1 MMSLHFKKTTSRVVI
16 VGPSHVNALGVV
28 RSLGKM
34 GVRPFFVQ
42 LGHHTNFVRASK
54 YLGGSTVISSAE
66 EIVPYLT
73 ELGRKLETKALL
85 IATSDQS
92 TAIVSQAYDKLSRFF
107 YLPHSIDGV
116 GLEFK
121 MDKLWQHDLATK
133 YGIRTPKTWIID
145 NNNLDDIDQITYPC
159 FTKSRNSLAGGKS
172 NSHICHNQGELEE
185 ILSQTS
191 DKIIVQEQIRRV
203 TEVDLL
209 GFVDDEG
216 DICMP
221 TGFYFLSLKENSYGT
236 KAFYDSAKHL
246 KKKFDLDDRAVLNF
260 IQATG
265 YRCGFFSVEFL
276 IDEDNRA
283 FFTEINLR
291 NDAYTYGAT
300 QYGANIHY
308 GLYTKVHKIESDGWL
323 HMNCPKTM
331 IADQLDFFDTVYQR
345 KKSIWQWS
353 REVRQFDTCLLM
365 SKKDPLPLMR
375 FVWDVIAKK
384 LSLRYGKSC
393 DYSY

>member
-1 MMSLHFKKTTSRVVI
+1 MSKRFKNSFSSVVI
-16 VGPSHVNALGVV
+16 AGPSHVNALGVV
-28 RSLGKM
+28 RSLGEM

-42 LGHHTNFVRASK
+42 LGHHANFVRASK
-54 YLGGSTVISSAE
+54 YLGGSAVISSAE

-73 ELGRKLETKALL
+73 VLGRKLETKALL
-85 IATSDQS
+85 IATSDQT

-145 NNNLDDIDQITYPC
+145 NNNLDDINQITYPC

-172 NSHICHNQGELEE
+172 NSHICYNQEELKE
-185 ILSQTS
+185 ILSQIS
-191 DKIIVQEQIRRV
+191 EKIIVQEQIKRV

-209 GFVDDEG
+209 GFVDNKG
-216 DICMP
+216 AICIP
-221 TGFYFLSLKENSYGT
+221 TGFYFLSLKSDSYGT
-236 KAFYDSAKHL
+236 KAFHDSAEHL
-246 KKKFDLDDRAVLNF
+246 AKKFDLDLKVILDF
-260 IQATG
+260 IRGTG
-265 YRCGFFSVEFL
+265 YRCGFFSIEFL
-276 IDEDNRA
+276 VDQENRT

-308 GLYTKVHKIESDGWL
+308 GLYTKVHKIESEEWL
-323 HMNCPKTM
+323 RLKSPQTM
-331 IADQLDFFDTVYQR
+331 IADQLDFFDIVHKR
-345 KKSIWQWS
+345 KKSIWQWI
-353 REVRQFDTCLLM
+353 REVKQFDTCLLM
-365 SKKDPLPLMR
+365 NKRDPLPSVR
-375 FVWDVIAKK
+375 FVWDLVSKK
-384 LSLRYGKSC
+384 LFMRHR
-393 DYSY
+393 

>member
-1 MMSLHFKKTTSRVVI
+1 MMSNQIKNLLPPVI
-16 VGPSHVNALGVV
+16 VVGPSHVNALGVV
-28 RSLGKM
+28 RSLGEM
-34 GVRPFFVQ
+34 GVRPSFVQ
-42 LGHHTNFVRASK
+42 LGHRANFVRASK
-54 YLGGSTVISSAE
+54 YLGGSTVVSTAE

-73 ELGRKLETKALL
+73 VLGRELETKALL
-85 IATSDQS
+85 IATSDQT

-107 YLPHSIDGV
+107 YLPHSIDGI
-116 GLEFK
+116 GLELK

-145 NNNLDDIDQITYPC
+145 NSSFDDIAQITYPC

-172 NSHICHNQGELEE
+172 NSHICYNQGELKE

-191 DKIIVQEQIRRV
+191 DRIIVQEQIRRI

-216 DICMP
+216 SICMP
-221 TGFYFLSLKENSYGT
+221 TGYYYLNLKDSSYGT
-236 KAFYDSAKHL
+236 KAIHDSSEQIE
-246 KKKFDLDDRAVLNF
+246 KKFDLDDRVILNF

-276 IDEDNRA
+276 VDQENRT

-291 NDAYTYGAT
+291 NDAHTYGAT

-308 GLYTKVHKIESDGWL
+308 GLYAKVHKIKSKEWL
-323 HMNCPKTM
+323 RLKRPQTM
-331 IADQLDFFDTVYQR
+331 IADQLDFFDTVYKR

-353 REVRQFDTCLLM
+353 REVKQFDTRLLM
-365 SKKDPLPLMR
+365 NKRDPLPSVR
-375 FVWDVIAKK
+375 FVWDLVSKK
-384 LSLRYGKSC
+384 LFMPHR
-393 DYSY
+393 

>member
-1 MMSLHFKKTTSRVVI
+1 MIMDKHLKVSLQSVVV

-28 RSLGKM
+28 RSLGEM

-42 LGHHTNFVRASK
+42 LGHRANFVRASK

-107 YLPHSIDGV
+107 YLPHSIDGG

-121 MDKLWQHDLATK
+121 MDKLWQHNLASK
-133 YGIRTPKTWIID
+133 YGIRTPKTWTID
-145 NNNLDDIDQITYPC
+145 NSSFDDIAQITYPC

-172 NSHICHNQGELEE
+172 NSYICDNQRELKE

-191 DKIIVQEQIRRV
+191 DEIIVQEQIKRV

-216 DICMP
+216 SICMP
-221 TGFYFLSLKENSYGT
+221 TGYYYLNLKESSYGT
-236 KAFYDSAKHL
+236 KAIHDSSEQIE
-246 KKKFDLDDRAVLNF
+246 KKFDLDDRAIVNF
-260 IQATG
+260 IQAIG
-265 YRCGFFSVEFL
+265 YRCGFFSIEFL
-276 IDEDNRA
+276 IDQDNRA
-283 FFTEINLR
+283 LFTEINLR
-291 NDAYTYGAT
+291 NDAHTYGAT

-308 GLYTKVHKIESDGWL
+308 GLYAKIHKIKSKEWL
-323 HMNCPKTM
+323 RLKRPQTM
-331 IADQLDFFDTVYQR
+331 IADQLDFFDTVYKR
-345 KKSIWQWS
+345 RKSIWQWS
-353 REVRQFDTCLLM
+353 REVKQFDSRLLLN
-365 SKKDPLPLMR
+365 KRDPLPSVR
-375 FVWDVIAKK
+375 FVWDLVSKK
-384 LSLRYGKSC
+384 LFMHHR
-393 DYSY
+393 

>member
-1 MMSLHFKKTTSRVVI
+1 MIMDKRLKVSLPPVVV

-28 RSLGKM
+28 RSLGEM

-42 LGHHTNFVRASK
+42 LGHHANFVRASK

-73 ELGRKLETKALL
+73 VLGRKLETKALL

-121 MDKLWQHDLATK
+121 MDKLWQHDLASK
-133 YGIRTPKTWIID
+133 YGIPTPKTWTID
-145 NNNLDDIDQITYPC
+145 NSSFDDIAQITYPC

-172 NSHICHNQGELEE
+172 NSYICDNQRELKE

-191 DKIIVQEQIRRV
+191 DKIIVQEQIKRV

-216 DICMP
+216 AICIP
-221 TGFYFLSLKENSYGT
+221 TGFYFLSLKSNSYGT
-236 KAFYDSAKHL
+236 KAFHDSAEHL
-246 KKKFDLDDRAVLNF
+246 GKKFDLDLKVISDF

-276 IDEDNRA
+276 VDQENRT

-308 GLYTKVHKIESDGWL
+308 GLYAKVHKIKSKEWL
-323 HMNCPKTM
+323 RLKRPQTM
-331 IADQLDFFDTVYQR
+331 IADQLDFFDTVYKR

-353 REVRQFDTCLLM
+353 REVKQFDTRLLN
-365 SKKDPLPLMR
+365 KRDPLPSVR
-375 FVWDVIAKK
+375 FVWDLVSKK
-384 LSLRYGKSC
+384 LFMHHR
-393 DYSY
+393 

>member
-1 MMSLHFKKTTSRVVI
+1 
-16 VGPSHVNALGVV
+16 
-28 RSLGKM
+28 M
-34 GVRPFFVQ
+34 GVRPSFVQ
-42 LGHHTNFVRASK
+42 LGHRANFVRASK
-54 YLGGSTVISSAE
+54 YLGGSTVVSTAE

-73 ELGRKLETKALL
+73 VLGRELETKALL
-85 IATSDQS
+85 IATSDQT

-121 MDKLWQHDLATK
+121 MDKLWQHDLASK
-133 YGIRTPKTWIID
+133 YGIPTPKTWTID
-145 NNNLDDIDQITYPC
+145 NSSFDDIAQITYPC

-172 NSHICHNQGELEE
+172 NSHICYNQGELKE

-191 DKIIVQEQIRRV
+191 DRIIVQEQIRRI

-216 DICMP
+216 SICMP
-221 TGFYFLSLKENSYGT
+221 TGYYYLNLKDSSYGT
-236 KAFYDSAKHL
+236 KAIHDSSEQIE
-246 KKKFDLDDRAVLNF
+246 KKFDLDDRVILNF

-276 IDEDNRA
+276 VDQENRT

-308 GLYTKVHKIESDGWL
+308 GLYAKVHKIKSKEWL
-323 HMNCPKTM
+323 RLKRPQTM
-331 IADQLDFFDTVYQR
+331 IADQLDFFDTVYKR

-353 REVRQFDTCLLM
+353 REVKQFDTRLLM
-365 SKKDPLPLMR
+365 NKRDPLPSVR
-375 FVWDVIAKK
+375 FVWDLVSKK
-384 LSLRYGKSC
+384 LFMPHR
-393 DYSY
+393 

>member
-1 MMSLHFKKTTSRVVI
+1 
-16 VGPSHVNALGVV
+16 
-28 RSLGKM
+28 M
-34 GVRPFFVQ
+34 GVRPSFVQ
-42 LGHHTNFVRASK
+42 LGHRANFVRASK
-54 YLGGSTVISSAE
+54 YLGGSTVVSTAE

-73 ELGRKLETKALL
+73 VLGRELETKALL
-85 IATSDQS
+85 IATSDQT

-107 YLPHSIDGV
+107 YLPHSIDGI
-116 GLEFK
+116 GLELK

-145 NNNLDDIDQITYPC
+145 NSSFDDIAQITYPC

-172 NSHICHNQGELEE
+172 NSHICYNQGELKE

-191 DKIIVQEQIRRV
+191 DRIIVQEQIRRI

-216 DICMP
+216 SICMP
-221 TGFYFLSLKENSYGT
+221 TGYYYLNLKDSSYGT
-236 KAFYDSAKHL
+236 KAIHDSSEQIE
-246 KKKFDLDDRAVLNF
+246 KKFDLDDRVILNF

-276 IDEDNRA
+276 VDQENRT

-291 NDAYTYGAT
+291 NDAHTYGAT

-308 GLYTKVHKIESDGWL
+308 GLYAKVHKIESEAWL
-323 HMNCPKTM
+323 CLKRPQTM
-331 IADQLDFFDTVYQR
+331 IADQLDFFDTVYKR
-345 KKSIWQWS
+345 KKSIWRWI
-353 REVRQFDTCLLM
+353 REVKQFDTHLLM
-365 SKKDPLPLMR
+365 NKRDPLPSVR
-375 FVWDVIAKK
+375 FVWDLVSKK
-384 LSLRYGKSC
+384 LFVRHR
-393 DYSY
+393 